1 MSCQQFCGRTV
12 TLVLPVGT
20 AAAFAHACSRG
31 TIALGGPVSVTAD
44 AAGASHSAAATAR
57 IEAPPQPRRPLAR
70 RFSRILGG
78 SGGAHGNR
86 SVVSPDLSMWRTTD
100 ADRHRTT
107 R

>member
-44 AAGASHSAAATAR
+44 AAGASHSAEATAR
-57 IEAPPQPRRPLAR
+57 NEAPPQPRRPLAR
-70 RFSRILGG
+70 RVSRLP
-78 SGGAHGNR
+78 GGAGGGPGNR
-86 SVVSPDLSMWRTTD
+86 SVGSPDFSVGGTTD
-100 ADRHRTT
+100 AR
-107 R
+107 